1 MNGVADLAYLVA
13 AVAFILGLT
22 RLGSPATAR
31 SGNRLAATGML
42 VAVVVALLD
51 QGILDYRWVVG
62 GLVVGT
68 ALGAVAARRVAMTAM
83 PELVAVF
90 NGLGGG
96 ASALVA
102 ISSFLGGGDGDVVTL
117 LTLALSVL
125 VGAIT
130 LTGSLV
136 AWGKLSGK
144 VPGRPVAF
152 GGQMVVDA
160 LLAIVAVGSVAWFTA
175 TGDDLP
181 LWVLAGT
188 ATILGFTRVLPIGG
202 GDMPVVIAFLNSMS
216 GIAAAMAGFALDSSI
231 LIIAGALVGAS
242 GLILTGI
249 MVRAMNRTLV
259 GVLVGGFGGTAVD
272 AGPIGERP
280 VRRGSAED
288 LAVVLAYAES
298 VVVVPGYGLAVAQA
312 QYALRDLAT
321 ELAGRGVDVRYA
333 IHPVAGRMPG
343 HMNVL
348 LAEADVSYDRLF
360 DLDDINDDLPRTDVA
375 LVVGAND
382 VVNPSARTDPD
393 SPIHGMPILD
403 VDRARHCIVIKRSL
417 SPGFAGIDNPL
428 FYEDD
433 TSMLFADAKEAL
445 EDLTRAVKEA

>member
-1 MNGVADLAYLVA
+1 MNGLADLAYLVA
-13 AVAFILGLT
+13 AVAFILGLK

-31 SGNRLAATGML
+31 SGNRLAAIGML

-51 QGILDYRWVVG
+51 QGILDYRWVAG
-62 GLVVGT
+62 GLV
-68 ALGAVAARRVAMTAM
+68 LGAGVGVVAARRVAMTAM

-102 ISSFLGGGDGDVVTL
+102 ISSFIGGGDDDLVTL
-117 LTLALSVL
+117 LALALSVL

-136 AWGKLSGK
+136 AWAKLAGR
-144 VPGRPVAF
+144 VPGRPLSF
-152 GGQMVVDA
+152 GGQVVVDA
-160 LLAIVAVGSVAWFTA
+160 LLAATAVGSVAWFAA
-175 TGDDLP
+175 TGDELP
-181 LWVLAGT
+181 LLVLAGA
-188 ATILGFTRVLPIGG
+188 ATVLGFTRVLPIGG
-202 GDMPVVIAFLNSMS
+202 GDMPVVIAFLNSLS
-216 GIAAAMAGFALDSSI
+216 GIAASMAGFALDSSI

-249 MVRAMNRTLV
+249 MVRAMNRTLL
-259 GVLVGGFGGTAVD
+259 GVLVGGFGGSTAA
-272 AGPIGERP
+272 AGPIGEQP

-360 DLDDINDDLPRTDVA
+360 DLDDINGDLPRTDVA

-382 VVNPSARTDPD
+382 VVNPAARNDPD
-393 SPIHGMPILD
+393 SPIYGMPIVD
-403 VDRARHCIVIKRSL
+403 VDHARHCIVIKRSL

-428 FYEDD
+428 FYEDR